1 MEEYSSTK
9 INYELLKIGQFF
21 VESLLLIIEVQDFL
35 LRKVATYMVL
45 SLVTTKSFPFYVSD
59 NFLLIRKFHCMK
71 AFFPIILSSLSPIVP
86 NQMNRKWIKKKFFVV
101 SVIVEKSKGK
111 IIRKI
116 FYLQMDIRNITC
128 NGMLWKIVIVI
139 EKIFNVEY
147 GRVCLLWTTPVLL

>member
-1 MEEYSSTK
+1 MDK
-9 INYELLKIGQFF
+9 
-21 VESLLLIIEVQDFL
+21 
-35 LRKVATYMVL
+35 
-45 SLVTTKSFPFYVSD
+45 
-59 NFLLIRKFHCMK
+59 
-71 AFFPIILSSLSPIVP
+71 
-86 NQMNRKWIKKKFFVV
+86 KKKFFVV

-147 GRVCLLWTTPVLL
+147 GSVCLLWTTPVLL